1 MKILRQMSGKL
12 ETIRVDYCK
21 EKVPD
26 SPAISD
32 IPLLQIQCK
41 KNQK

>member
-1 MKILRQMSGKL
+1 MKIPRQMSGKL
-12 ETIRVDYCK
+12 ETIRVDYHE

-32 IPLLQIQCK
+32 IHLLQMQ
-41 KNQK
+41 

>member
-12 ETIRVDYCK
+12 ETIRIDYHK

-32 IPLLQIQCK
+32 IHLLQIQ
-41 KNQK
+41 